1 MYTVENKFEIGEECY
16 SVYRKPTHY
25 KCPICEGNGKFP
37 YKGYEI
43 WCKNC
48 SGSGKLHNPKQ
59 SVMAVCKVKVRRLIA
74 SIWQD
79 QITIKYKVDGVDEFK
94 LVNVRNRGENNLFKT
109 KEEAE
114 KYCVDVNNIKNAVV
128 TTMQARDIK
137 ALIPWIHIIKIN
149 PSPKGKNRSYILE

>member
-48 SGSGKLHNPKQ
+48 SGSGKLYNPKQ
-59 SVMAVCKVKVRRLIA
+59 SVMAVCKVKVRRLIV
-74 SIWQD
+74 SIWKD

-94 LVNVRNRGENNLFKT
+94 LLNVRNRGENNLFKT

-114 KYCVDVNNIKNAVV
+114 KYCVDVNTKEV
-128 TTMQARDIK
+128 
-137 ALIPWIHIIKIN
+137 
-149 PSPKGKNRSYILE
+149 SGEF

>member
-1 MYTVENKFEIGEECY
+1 MLILLEKEIGMYSVENKFEIGEECY

-25 KCPICEGNGKFP
+25 KCPICEGNGKFT

-74 SIWQD
+74 SI
-79 QITIKYKVDGVDEFK
+79 TTAK
-94 LVNVRNRGENNLFKT
+94 EN
-109 KEEAE
+109 
-114 KYCVDVNNIKNAVV
+114 IQNA
-128 TTMQARDIK
+128 
-137 ALIPWIHIIKIN
+137 
-149 PSPKGKNRSYILE
+149 

>member
-37 YKGYEI
+37 YNGYEI

-79 QITIKYKVDGVDEFK
+79 QITIKYKVDGIDEFK

-109 KEEAE
+109 EEEAE
-114 KYCVDVNNIKNAVV
+114 KYCVDVNTKEI
-128 TTMQARDIK
+128 
-137 ALIPWIHIIKIN
+137 
-149 PSPKGKNRSYILE
+149 SGEF

>member
-94 LVNVRNRGENNLFKT
+94 LVNVRNRSENNLFKT
-109 KEEAE
+109 EEEAE
-114 KYCVDVNNIKNAVV
+114 KYCVDVNTKEV
-128 TTMQARDIK
+128 
-137 ALIPWIHIIKIN
+137 
-149 PSPKGKNRSYILE
+149 SGEF

>member
-1 MYTVENKFEIGEECY
+1 MYSVENKFEIGEECY

-94 LVNVRNRGENNLFKT
+94 LLNVRNRSENNLFKT
-109 KEEAE
+109 EEEAE
-114 KYCVDVNNIKNAVV
+114 KYCVDVNTKEV
-128 TTMQARDIK
+128 R
-137 ALIPWIHIIKIN
+137 
-149 PSPKGKNRSYILE
+149 GEF

>member
-114 KYCVDVNNIKNAVV
+114 KEIQRRQNIVKKRQLLKEYERNLNKELGLE
-128 TTMQARDIK
+128 D
-137 ALIPWIHIIKIN
+137 H
-149 PSPKGKNRSYILE
+149 YIVK

>member
-16 SVYRKPTHY
+16 SVYRKLTHY

-79 QITIKYKVDGVDEFK
+79 QISIKYKIDGVDEFK

-114 KYCVDVNNIKNAVV
+114 KYCVDVNTKEI
-128 TTMQARDIK
+128 
-137 ALIPWIHIIKIN
+137 
-149 PSPKGKNRSYILE
+149 SGEF

>member
-1 MYTVENKFEIGEECY
+1 MYSVENKFEIGEECY
-16 SVYRKPTHY
+16 SVYRKPTYY

-79 QITIKYKVDGVDEFK
+79 QITIKYKVDSLDEFK
-94 LVNVRNRGENNLFKT
+94 LMNVRNRGENNLFKT

-114 KYCVDVNNIKNAVV
+114 KYCIDVNTKEI
-128 TTMQARDIK
+128 
-137 ALIPWIHIIKIN
+137 
-149 PSPKGKNRSYILE
+149 SGEF

>member
-25 KCPICEGNGKFP
+25 NCPICEGNGKFP

-94 LVNVRNRGENNLFKT
+94 LLNVRNRSENNLFKT
-109 KEEAE
+109 EEEAE
-114 KYCVDVNNIKNAVV
+114 KYCVDVNTKEV
-128 TTMQARDIK
+128 
-137 ALIPWIHIIKIN
+137 
-149 PSPKGKNRSYILE
+149 SGEF

>member
-1 MYTVENKFEIGEECY
+1 MEIGTNRRIVMYSVENKFEIGEECY

-48 SGSGKLHNPKQ
+48 NGSGKLHNPKQ
-59 SVMAVCKVKVRRLIA
+59 SVMAVCKVKVRRLIV

-114 KYCVDVNNIKNAVV
+114 KYCVDVNTKEV
-128 TTMQARDIK
+128 
-137 ALIPWIHIIKIN
+137 
-149 PSPKGKNRSYILE
+149 SGEF

>member
-1 MYTVENKFEIGEECY
+1 MYSVENRFEIGEECY

-25 KCPICEGNGKFP
+25 KCPICEGNGKSL
-37 YKGYEI
+37 YNGYEI

-59 SVMAVCKVKVRRLIA
+59 YVLAVCKVKVRRLIA

-79 QITIKYKVDGVDEFK
+79 QITIKYKVDGVDEFRS
-94 LVNVRNRGENNLFKT
+94 LNVRNRGENNLFKT

-114 KYCVDVNNIKNAVV
+114 KYCVDVNTKEI
-128 TTMQARDIK
+128 
-137 ALIPWIHIIKIN
+137 
-149 PSPKGKNRSYILE
+149 SGEF

>member
-1 MYTVENKFEIGEECY
+1 MYSVKNKFEIGEECY
-16 SVYRKPTHY
+16 SVYRKPIHY
-25 KCPICEGNGKFP
+25 KCPVCEGNGKFP

-94 LVNVRNRGENNLFKT
+94 LLNVRNRGENNLFKT
-109 KEEAE
+109 EEEAE
-114 KYCVDVNNIKNAVV
+114 KYCVDVNTKEI
-128 TTMQARDIK
+128 
-137 ALIPWIHIIKIN
+137 
-149 PSPKGKNRSYILE
+149 SGEF

>member
-59 SVMAVCKVKVRRLIA
+59 SVMAVCKVKVRRLIV

-94 LVNVRNRGENNLFKT
+94 LLNVRNRGENNLFKT

-114 KYCVDVNNIKNAVV
+114 KYCADVNTKEV
-128 TTMQARDIK
+128 
-137 ALIPWIHIIKIN
+137 
-149 PSPKGKNRSYILE
+149 SGEF

>member
-1 MYTVENKFEIGEECY
+1 MYTVENKFEIGEACY

-94 LVNVRNRGENNLFKT
+94 LLNVRNRSENNLFKT
-109 KEEAE
+109 EEEAE
-114 KYCVDVNNIKNAVV
+114 KYCVDVNTKEV
-128 TTMQARDIK
+128 
-137 ALIPWIHIIKIN
+137 
-149 PSPKGKNRSYILE
+149 SGEF

>member
-25 KCPICEGNGKFP
+25 KCPICEGNGKFT

-59 SVMAVCKVKVRRLIA
+59 FVMAVCQLKVRRLIA

-94 LVNVRNRGENNLFKT
+94 LLNVRNRSENNLFKT
-109 KEEAE
+109 EEEAE
-114 KYCVDVNNIKNAVV
+114 KYCVDVNTKEV
-128 TTMQARDIK
+128 
-137 ALIPWIHIIKIN
+137 
-149 PSPKGKNRSYILE
+149 SGEF

>member
-1 MYTVENKFEIGEECY
+1 MYSVENKFEIGEECY

-25 KCPICEGNGKFP
+25 KCPICEGNGKFL

-94 LVNVRNRGENNLFKT
+94 LLNVRNRSENNLFKT
-109 KEEAE
+109 EEEAE
-114 KYCVDVNNIKNAVV
+114 KYCVDVNTKEI
-128 TTMQARDIK
+128 
-137 ALIPWIHIIKIN
+137 
-149 PSPKGKNRSYILE
+149 SGEF

>member
-1 MYTVENKFEIGEECY
+1 MYSVENKFEIGEECY

-48 SGSGKLHNPKQ
+48 SGSWKLHNPKQ

-94 LVNVRNRGENNLFKT
+94 LLNVRNRSENNLFKT
-109 KEEAE
+109 EEEAE
-114 KYCVDVNNIKNAVV
+114 KYCVDVNTKEV
-128 TTMQARDIK
+128 
-137 ALIPWIHIIKIN
+137 
-149 PSPKGKNRSYILE
+149 SGEF

>member
-37 YKGYEI
+37 YKGYGI

-59 SVMAVCKVKVRRLIA
+59 SVMAVCKVKVRRIIA

-79 QITIKYKVDGVDEFK
+79 QISIKYKVDGVDEFK
-94 LVNVRNRGENNLFKT
+94 LINVRNRSENNLFKT
-109 KEEAE
+109 EEEAE
-114 KYCVDVNNIKNAVV
+114 KYCVEVNTKEI
-128 TTMQARDIK
+128 
-137 ALIPWIHIIKIN
+137 
-149 PSPKGKNRSYILE
+149 SGEF

>member
-59 SVMAVCKVKVRRLIA
+59 SVMTVCKVKVRRLIA
-74 SIWQD
+74 SIWQN

-94 LVNVRNRGENNLFKT
+94 LVNIRNRGENNLFKT

-114 KYCVDVNNIKNAVV
+114 KYCVDVNTKEV
-128 TTMQARDIK
+128 
-137 ALIPWIHIIKIN
+137 
-149 PSPKGKNRSYILE
+149 SGEF

>member
-1 MYTVENKFEIGEECY
+1 MYSVENKFEIGEECY

-25 KCPICEGNGKFP
+25 KCPICEGNGKFL
-37 YKGYEI
+37 YNGYEI

-59 SVMAVCKVKVRRLIA
+59 YVLAVCKVKVRRLIA

-79 QITIKYKVDGVDEFK
+79 QISIKYKVDGVDEFK

-114 KYCVDVNNIKNAVV
+114 KYCVDVNTKEI
-128 TTMQARDIK
+128 
-137 ALIPWIHIIKIN
+137 
-149 PSPKGKNRSYILE
+149 SGEF

>member
-48 SGSGKLHNPKQ
+48 SGSGKLYNPKQ
-59 SVMAVCKVKVRRLIA
+59 SVMVVCKVKVRRLIV
-74 SIWQD
+74 SIWKD

-94 LVNVRNRGENNLFKT
+94 LVNVRNRSENNLFKT
-109 KEEAE
+109 EEEAE
-114 KYCVDVNNIKNAVV
+114 KYCVDVNTKEV
-128 TTMQARDIK
+128 
-137 ALIPWIHIIKIN
+137 
-149 PSPKGKNRSYILE
+149 SGEF

>member
-1 MYTVENKFEIGEECY
+1 MYSVENKFEIGEECY

-25 KCPICEGNGKFP
+25 NCPICEGNGKFP

-59 SVMAVCKVKVRRLIA
+59 SVMAVCKVKVRRLIV

-114 KYCVDVNNIKNAVV
+114 KYCINVNTKEI
-128 TTMQARDIK
+128 
-137 ALIPWIHIIKIN
+137 
-149 PSPKGKNRSYILE
+149 SGEF

>member
-1 MYTVENKFEIGEECY
+1 MNVDFIRKGEIVMYSVENKFEIGEECY

-94 LVNVRNRGENNLFKT
+94 LLNVRNRSENNLFKT
-109 KEEAE
+109 EEEAE
-114 KYCVDVNNIKNAVV
+114 KYCVDVNTKEV
-128 TTMQARDIK
+128 
-137 ALIPWIHIIKIN
+137 
-149 PSPKGKNRSYILE
+149 SGEF